1 MQRKSQTSDKQEWYT
16 LYLFHIIIGIL
27 DIFEDNTLFIIPF
40 LMNKHDHPQML
51 EDLSISNC
59 SINVNINTFVR
70 KL

>member
-51 EDLSISNC
+51 EDLSISDC
-59 SINVNINTFVR
+59 GINVNINTFVR